1 MNRHDVERKNGFG
14 GDEKERA
21 AEDEAAVITMCDPA
35 AAFTSP
41 VLKGMSL
48 DLSLAAE
55 AKCYAAGPV
64 VQEEL
69 VNVVFD
75 LADGSQGESQ
85 FKLGQTVEVLK
96 SFVESEY
103 GIPMAEQKLF
113 LNGSGQ
119 AMLSPLSLLDFAE
132 IKGSTITCTQCTA
145 MTLTMTRRHGRGA
158 RASGREVAQ
167 ELAQVTSSRTR
178 RRRCCRY
185 CGYMMYIQ

>member
-113 LNGSGQ
+113 LNGSCQ

-158 RASGREVAQ
+158 RASGREAAQ
-167 ELAQVTSSRTR
+167 ELAQVTTRTR